1 MAQSP
6 QGIKKLLE
14 AEREANEIVEQ
25 AKKGKADQQLSVS
38 LVLMC

>member
-25 AKKGKADQQLSVS
+25 ARKGV
-38 LVLMC
+38 